1 MSASEAIRLIEG
13 INPLISEPQHWADL
27 GCGSG
32 TFTEALSAVLPSY
45 SLIEAVDKSFPL
57 LSSIDSADR
66 NTEIKRHRFDFLNHS
81 WPFKELD
88 GILMA
93 NSLHFV
99 KEQHAFIQKTIPLLK
114 KNHRWIIIEYEM
126 KRAST
131 WVPYPLSF
139 EQLSKMMYELGADK
153 VSQLAE
159 YDSLYGNG
167 KMYSALVSFI
177 PTPLPDPSDISPNT

>member
-13 INPLISEPQHWADL
+13 ITPLMTEAQHWADL

-32 TFTEALSAVLPSY
+32 TFTQALSAVLPPF

-57 LSSIDSADR
+57 LSSIDSADKD
-66 NTEIKRHRFDFLNHS
+66 TEIKRHRFDFLNHP
-81 WPFKELD
+81 WPFKEVN

-93 NSLHFV
+93 NSLHFI
-99 KEQHAFIQKTIPLLK
+99 KEQKAFIQKTIPLLK
-114 KNHRWIIIEYEM
+114 NNHHWIIIEYEM
-126 KRAST
+126 ERAST

-139 EQLSKMMYELGADK
+139 EQLSTMMYEAGAAK
-153 VSQLAE
+153 VSLLAE

-167 KMYSALVSFI
+167 KMYSTLASFT
-177 PTPLPDPSDISPNT
+177 PTPLPGPSDISPNI